1 MAGGHAI
8 RKSTLPV
15 IEELTFYTHLTDKVF
30 EKSDNN
36 MLAVETLRHY

>member
-8 RKSTLPV
+8 RKSTLLV
-15 IEELTFYTHLTDKVF
+15 IEELTFYTHLTNKVF

-36 MLAVETLRHY
+36 MLAIETLRHY

>member
-8 RKSTLPV
+8 RKSTLLV
-15 IEELTFYTHLTDKVF
+15 IEELTFYTHLTNKVF

-36 MLAVETLRHY
+36 MLAIETLRNY